1 MIEHEI
7 FDDGGGMKHKDDSSI
22 RVRQDLNE
30 IWI

>member
-7 FDDGGGMKHKDDSSI
+7 FDDGGMKHKDDSSI